1 MAPQQAPRQAPQPAL
16 LQVSTHDGDSD
27 RVATV
32 LPGRGYSCEAPLLHY
47 TRLLLRTRGW
57 TVRTVR
63 WPIPPTPE
71 QLLDLAPDLLDAMH
85 ARTHLVVA
93 KSLSTRLLPLAVQRD
108 LPGIWLTPLL
118 REPAVRDAAELA
130 GAPTLLVGGTA
141 DPYWDPDTAR
151 RSGQQVVEVTGA
163 DHSMEIAGDL
173 DASLRVLQTVLT
185 AVGDLLDDLP

>member
-1 MAPQQAPRQAPQPAL
+1 M
-16 LQVSTHDGDSD
+16 
-27 RVATV
+27 ATV

-118 REPAVRDAAELA
+118 REPAVRDAAERA
-130 GAPTLLVGGTA
+130 SAPTLLIGGTA